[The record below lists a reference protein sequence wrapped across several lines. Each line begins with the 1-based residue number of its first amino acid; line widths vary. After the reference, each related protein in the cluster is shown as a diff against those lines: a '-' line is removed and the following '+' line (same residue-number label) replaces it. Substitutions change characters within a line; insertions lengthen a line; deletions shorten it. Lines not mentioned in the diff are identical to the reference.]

1 MDYKSVAEGIARVLE
16 GAGIIAIVAG
26 IAWSGISYVKTT
38 RQAAGVTPYQQ
49 FRRHI
54 GRSILLGLELLVAA
68 DIIHTVATT
77 PTFRS
82 LGVLG
87 MLILIRTFLS
97 IEIEMELE
105 GRWPW
110 QREAPAA
117 AKASGDG

>member
-1 MDYKSVAEGIARVLE
+1 LRVTFEDLVDVVAKTVEGIGVLVLLGGIVRSVVKYVGKRQRPE
-16 GAGIIAIVAG
+16 GSDA
-26 IAWSGISYVKTT
+26 
-38 RQAAGVTPYQQ
+38 YQH
-49 FRRHI
+49 FRHSI

-77 PTFRS
+77 PTFES

-87 MLILIRTFLS
+87 LLILIRTFLS

-110 QREAPAA
+110 QRSTE
-117 AKASGDG
+117 SS